1 MNLDKVLSIYK
12 LGPKLSCSAV
22 HINVLYTGVRGKE
35 GVKKR
40 TGTSFKEMRL
50 VPRAKEA
57 SWWEGVVQCHV

>member
-1 MNLDKVLSIYK
+1 
-12 LGPKLSCSAV
+12 
-22 HINVLYTGVRGKE
+22 VLYTGVRGKE